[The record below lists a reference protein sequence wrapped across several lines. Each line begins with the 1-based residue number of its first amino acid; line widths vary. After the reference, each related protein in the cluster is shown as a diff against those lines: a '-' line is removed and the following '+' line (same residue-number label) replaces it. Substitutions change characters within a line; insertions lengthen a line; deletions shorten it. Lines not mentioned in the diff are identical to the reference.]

1 MMLAGYGLHAA
12 TAAGASFAGAAILTG
27 AVATASVGAL
37 SDRVGRSLTIIMVTG
52 VSLIFMLSMGLVLGA
67 PMILAVSVAIIM
79 AVAANVDSA
88 MISTTLTENVPSRYL
103 GRSLAMY
110 SFCGFSAGTLS
121 PMLLGAALDYLNR
134 ASASGGAAVPV
145 RWEGAFGV
153 LALGSAVALASA
165 ILLHMALH
173 HRADT

>member
-37 SDRVGRSLTIIMVTG
+37 SDRVGRSPTIIMVTS
-52 VSLIFMLSMGLVLGA
+52 VSLILMLSMGLVLGA

-79 AVAANVDSA
+79 AVAANADSA
-88 MISTTLTENVPSRYL
+88 AISTTLTENVPSRYL

-121 PMLLGAALDYLNR
+121 PMLFGA
-134 ASASGGAAVPV
+134 AAVPV
-145 RWEGAFGV
+145 RWEAAFGV

-173 HRADT
+173 HRAAT